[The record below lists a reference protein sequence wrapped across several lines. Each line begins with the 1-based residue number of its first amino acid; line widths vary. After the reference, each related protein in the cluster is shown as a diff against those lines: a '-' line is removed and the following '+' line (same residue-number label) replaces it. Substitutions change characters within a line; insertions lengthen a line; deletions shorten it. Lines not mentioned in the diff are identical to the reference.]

1 MYTKLQ
7 AKIFRTLCIKA
18 GTKLNQRELSRLTQ
32 TTPSGIA
39 KAIQPLKDIV
49 NIEKNNLMNLN
60 LISLK
65 RTQKVMQLKQL
76 ENLKQL
82 YELNF
87 VETLEETFPGTT
99 IILFGS
105 YAKGEDTIKSD
116 IDIAVIGSKNK
127 QTNLEFFEKKLER
140 IININFYQSFQEIST
155 ELKENLCNGLV
166 LVGGIQL

>member
-1 MYTKLQ
+1 MVNTEQ
-7 AKIFRTLCIKA
+7 KIFRVLCIKA
-18 GTKLNQRELSRLTQ
+18 GTKLNQRELSRLTN

-39 KAIQPLKDIV
+39 KTLTKLTDKVQ
-49 NIEKNNLMNLN
+49 IEKHPTMNLN

-65 RTQKVMQLKQL
+65 RTQKVMQFKQL

-82 YELNF
+82 YELNLI
-87 VETLEETFPGTT
+87 EKLEETFPGTT

-116 IDIAVIGSKNK
+116 IDFAIIGTKSKPTDL
-127 QTNLEFFEKKLER
+127 QIFEKKLER
-140 IININFYQSFQEIST
+140 IININFYQSFHEINT

-166 LVGGIQL
+166 LVGGITL